1 MGRVVSDN
9 IRSLRKA
16 AAAIIVVLHQRD
28 VLARVL
34 SNSMRF
40 AAPPVPKTCS
50 LAQTNYSRHCGVS
63 MNYPHVA
70 VLVPCRDEE
79 LTVAQVIDEFAR
91 ALPGSRIYVYDNA
104 STDRTAELARSAGAI
119 VRSEDVPGK
128 GHVVRRMFADID
140 ADVFVIVD
148 GDATYDPTRSPELV
162 AAISSDHVDM
172 ATAVRDHGGDEH
184 AYRRGHRLANS
195 MFNWALGVFFG
206 LRPTDMFSGYRALS
220 RRFVKSFPANAR
232 GFEIE
237 TELTVHALQLRVP
250 TAEIV
255 TRYRARPAGSASKL
269 KTYRDGARIVAFIG
283 FLLKEVRPFA
293 FFGFIGIL
301 LLVAAI
307 GIGAPVIVEYQHT
320 GLVPRLPT
328 AVLATG
334 LVVLSSLAFVCGLIL
349 DSVSRG
355 RLEAKRLAYLAASSN
370 HRVV

>member
-1 MGRVVSDN
+1 MSGESVRVAVVIPCYRVRRYILDV
-9 IRSLRKA
+9 IRGIGPEVF
-16 AAAIIVVLHQRD
+16 AIFVVDDACPEQTGLFVRQECTD
-28 VLARVL
+28 ARVKL
-34 SNSMRF
+34 LMRF

-79 LTVAQVIDEFAR
+79 LTVTQVIDEFAR

-206 LRPTDMFSGYRALS
+206 LRPTDM
-220 RRFVKSFPANAR
+220 
-232 GFEIE
+232 
-237 TELTVHALQLRVP
+237 
-250 TAEIV
+250 
-255 TRYRARPAGSASKL
+255 
-269 KTYRDGARIVAFIG
+269 VA
-283 FLLKEVRPFA
+283 KA
-293 FFGFIGIL
+293 
-301 LLVAAI
+301 
-307 GIGAPVIVEYQHT
+307 
-320 GLVPRLPT
+320 
-328 AVLATG
+328 
-334 LVVLSSLAFVCGLIL
+334 
-349 DSVSRG
+349 
-355 RLEAKRLAYLAASSN
+355 
-370 HRVV
+370 